1 LTQAESLRILAA
13 SDGAPVTTDN
23 PRGSSAV
30 LLICEHASKYI
41 PASLNNLDL
50 DDRTT
55 NSHVAWDPDALA
67 VAKLLS
73 TTLNACLIYANISRL
88 VYDCNRPPYAPG
100 AMPVK
105 SEIFQID
112 GNRNL
117 SDAAKEA
124 RISEIYLP
132 FTKAIETQITARSK
146 AGRPT
151 VIVTIHSFTP
161 IYFGET
167 RNVEL
172 GLLHDQDSRLVDAML
187 ALPNSM
193 DVRRNQPYGPQ
204 DGVTHTL
211 QVHALE
217 NGALNVMI
225 EIRNDLITTEA
236 DQVSVANELAQIIVG
251 ALKNLGMPAKN
262 AKDLSSA

>member
-1 LTQAESLRILAA
+1 MTETGSLRILAA

-30 LLICEHASKYI
+30 LLICEHASQYI
-41 PASLNNLDL
+41 PASLNNLGL
-50 DDRTT
+50 DDSTA
-55 NSHVAWDPDALA
+55 NSHVAWDPGALA

-88 VYDCNRPPYAPG
+88 VYDCNRPPDAPG
-100 AMPVK
+100 AMQVK
-105 SEIFQID
+105 SEIFPIE

-132 FTKAIETQITARSK
+132 FTKAVETQITARSK

-151 VIVTIHSFTP
+151 AIVTIHSFTP

-167 RNVEL
+167 RKVEL
-172 GLLHDQDSRLVDAML
+172 GLLHDKDSRLADAML
-187 ALPNSM
+187 ALPSSM
-193 DVRRNQPYGPQ
+193 NVRRNQPYGPQ

-211 QVHALE
+211 QVHALK
-217 NGALNVMI
+217 NGALNVMV
-225 EIRNDLITTEA
+225 EIRNDFITTEE
-236 DQVSVANELAQIIVG
+236 DQVTVANELAQMIVG
-251 ALKNLGMPAKN
+251 ALKNLGVPAKN
-262 AKDLSSA
+262 AEGLSNA